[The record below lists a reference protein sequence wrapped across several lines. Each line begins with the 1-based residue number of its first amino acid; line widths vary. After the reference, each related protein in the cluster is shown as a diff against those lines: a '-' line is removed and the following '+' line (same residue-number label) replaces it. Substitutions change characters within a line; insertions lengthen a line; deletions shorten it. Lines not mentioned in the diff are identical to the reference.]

1 MATWTTEQLRSIH
14 RMLNPATIAVVGAT
28 PRLQYGGRFLR
39 AALRAADRVRVYA
52 VNPRYDEVMGIKCY
66 PSLDELPEAPDVVGI
81 VVPYHQVM
89 PTLEECARKRAG
101 SAIVIS
107 AGFAERG
114 DGGRLDLQRQIGA
127 FARESGVHITGP
139 NCLGVANVKAGIWA
153 CAGSRL
159 VMSGGG
165 PIALVSQSGASA
177 FGPFLTRAVDLGI
190 GYSYI
195 VTTGNEADLESSDFI
210 RYLLDDPDTRV
221 IACFIEGFKD
231 GRKFIDVARL
241 AAERGKPIVLIKI
254 GRSAAGAKAATSHT
268 AALTGA
274 DAVHDAVFKQYG
286 VIRVDDYDE
295 LLETAQWLAYSPPLT
310 KEGVSIVSHSG
321 GISSLTAD
329 KCGQMGLQLPDL
341 VPSTRDRLNEIL
353 KGFGWAANPADVTTY
368 ANSDAFPDILRCMVE
383 GPEVGMLAIASAGA
397 DSQAQQVIDL
407 RDSTDKAV
415 AFLWTGSLTATDG
428 LNKLKDAKI
437 PVFLSPDRLARG
449 LRSKVNYQHWRER
462 CLKARDVP
470 LPPMSVWQRQAL
482 QELSTLGR
490 RTLTEHEARRFLAHW
505 GVTGVREERATTV
518 EEALAAAGRLG
529 YPVVLKVESADIPHK
544 TEAGVV
550 RLDVRDEVQLRQAYT
565 EIMHNALVHAPQ
577 AQVLGVL
584 VQEMVQGGIEVIV
597 GLSQDPL
604 FGPVLLF
611 GMGGILVELYN
622 DVAMRACP
630 LSESDAREMLQ
641 EVRGTRLLQGFRGRP
656 AADVEA
662 LIQLLMRVSELGL
675 HCERDM
681 RELDLNPLLILPSG
695 QGVRAADALIVL
707 AEGTPRSSGDHA

>member
-1 MATWTTEQLRSIH
+1 MSSWTADQLQSIH
-14 RMLNPATIAVVGAT
+14 RMLNPASIAVVGAT

-39 AALRAADRVRVYA
+39 AALQAGDRVRIYP
-52 VNPRYDEVMGIKCY
+52 VNPRYDEIMGLKSY
-66 PSLDELPEAPDVVGI
+66 PSLQEVPDTPDVVGI

-89 PTLEECARKRAG
+89 PTLEECARKQVG

-114 DGGRLDLQRQIGA
+114 DGGRRDLQRQIGE
-127 FARESGVHITGP
+127 FARQSGVRITGP

-221 IACFIEGFKD
+221 IACFIEGFKS
-231 GRKFIDVARL
+231 GRKFMEVARL

-254 GRSAAGAKAATSHT
+254 GRSPAGAKAATSHT
-268 AALTGA
+268 AAMTGT

-286 VIRVDDYDE
+286 VIRVEDYDE
-295 LLETAQWLAYSPPLT
+295 LLETAQFLAYSGPL
-310 KEGVSIVSHSG
+310 KAEGVSIVSHSG
-321 GISSLTAD
+321 GISSLSAD

-341 VPSTRDRLNEIL
+341 TPASRDGLNEVL

-368 ANSDAFPDILRCMVE
+368 ANSEAFPQIMRYMVE
-383 GPEVGMLAIASAGA
+383 GPEVGMLAIASAGGDA
-397 DSQAQQVIDL
+397 QAQQVIDM
-407 RDSTDKAV
+407 RDATDKPL

-428 LNKLKDAKI
+428 LNKLKAAKI

-449 LRSKVNYQHWRER
+449 LRSKINSQRWRER
-462 CLKARDVP
+462 ALKAGNEP
-470 LPPMSVWQRQAL
+470 LPPLSAGQREAL
-482 QELSTLGR
+482 QDLHNLGR
-490 RTLTEHEARRFLAHW
+490 KTLTEHEARRFLAHW
-505 GVTGVREERATTV
+505 QVTGLREARTTSL
-518 EEALAAAGRLG
+518 EAALAAAGQIG
-529 YPVVLKVESADIPHK
+529 YPVVLKVESPDLPHK

-550 RLDVRDEVQLRQAYT
+550 RLGMQNEVEVRQAYT
-565 EIMHNALVHAPQ
+565 EIMHNAERHAPQ

-584 VQEMVQGGIEVIV
+584 VQEMVQGGIEAIV
-597 GLSQDPL
+597 GLSQDAL

-611 GMGGILVELYN
+611 GMGGIFVELYQ
-622 DVAMRACP
+622 DVALRACP
-630 LSESDAREMLQ
+630 ITPGDAYEMLQ
-641 EVRGTRLLQGFRGRP
+641 EVKGARLLEGFRGQS

-662 LIQLLMRVSELGL
+662 LIQLLVGVSQLGIQ
-675 HCERDM
+675 CEGDIQ
-681 RELDLNPLLILPSG
+681 ELDLNPLLVLPRG

-707 AEGTPRSSGDHA
+707 T

>member
-1 MATWTTEQLRSIH
+1 MSSWTAEQLQSIH
-14 RMLNPATIAVVGAT
+14 RMLNPASIAVVGAT

-39 AALRAADRVRVYA
+39 AALQAGDRVRIYP
-52 VNPRYDEVMGIKCY
+52 VNPRYDEIMGLKSY
-66 PSLDELPEAPDVVGI
+66 PSLQDVPDTPDVVGI

-89 PTLEECARKRAG
+89 PTLEECARKQVG

-114 DGGRLDLQRQIGA
+114 DGGRRDLQRQIGE
-127 FARESGVHITGP
+127 FARQSGVRITGP
-139 NCLGVANVKAGIWA
+139 NCLGVANVKDGIWA

-195 VTTGNEADLESSDFI
+195 VTTGNEADLESSDFM

-221 IACFIEGFKD
+221 IACFIEGFKS
-231 GRKFIDVARL
+231 GRKFMEVARL

-254 GRSAAGAKAATSHT
+254 GRSPAGAKAATSHT
-268 AALTGA
+268 AAMTGT
-274 DAVHDAVFKQYG
+274 DAVHDAVFKQFG

-295 LLETAQWLAYSPPLT
+295 LLETAQFLAYSGPLQQ
-310 KEGVSIVSHSG
+310 EGVSIVSHSG
-321 GISSLTAD
+321 GISSLSAD

-341 VPSTRDRLNEIL
+341 TPASCDGLNEVL

-368 ANSDAFPDILRCMVE
+368 ANSEAFPQIMRYMVE
-383 GPEVGMLAIASAGA
+383 GPEVGMLAIASAGGDA
-397 DSQAQQVIDL
+397 QAQQVIDM
-407 RDSTDKAV
+407 RDATDKPL

-428 LNKLKDAKI
+428 LNKLKAAKI

-449 LRSKVNYQHWRER
+449 LRSKINSQRWRER
-462 CLKARDVP
+462 LVKAGHEA
-470 LPPMSVWQRQAL
+470 LPPLSTWQSEAL
-482 QELSTLGR
+482 QELGNLGR
-490 RTLTEHEARRFLAHW
+490 KTLTEYEARRFLAHW
-505 GVTGVREERATTV
+505 QVTGVREERTTSV
-518 EEALAAAGRLG
+518 EAALAAAGEIG
-529 YPVVLKVESADIPHK
+529 YPVVLKVESPDLPHK

-550 RLDVRDEVQLRQAYT
+550 RLGVQSEVELRQAYT
-565 EIMHNALVHAPQ
+565 EIMRNAERHAPQ
-577 AQVLGVL
+577 AQILGVL
-584 VQEMVQGGIEVIV
+584 VQEMVRGGVEAIV
-597 GLSQDPL
+597 GLSHDAL

-611 GMGGILVELYN
+611 GMGGIFVELYQ
-622 DVAMRACP
+622 DVALRACP
-630 LSESDAREMLQ
+630 ITPRDAHEMLQ
-641 EVRGTRLLQGFRGRP
+641 EVRGARLLEGFRGQP

-662 LIQLLMRVSELGL
+662 LIQLLVGVSQLGVQ
-675 HCERDM
+675 CERDI
-681 RELDLNPLLILPSG
+681 RELDLNPLLVLPRG

-707 AEGTPRSSGDHA
+707 T

>member
-1 MATWTTEQLRSIH
+1 MSSWTPSQLQSIH
-14 RMLNPATIAVVGAT
+14 RMLNPSSIAVVGAT

-39 AALRAADRVRVYA
+39 AALRAADRVRIYP
-52 VNPRYDEVMGIKCY
+52 VNPRYDEVMGLKCY
-66 PSLDELPEAPDVVGI
+66 QNLQEVPEAPDVVGI
-81 VVPYHQVM
+81 VVPYDQVM
-89 PTLEECARKRAG
+89 PTLEECARKQAG

-114 DGGRLDLQRQIGA
+114 DGGRRDLQRQLTD
-127 FARESGVHITGP
+127 FARQSGIRISGP
-139 NCLGVANVKAGIWA
+139 NCLGVANVKANIWA
-153 CAGSRL
+153 CAGTRFGMDAS
-159 VMSGGG
+159 G

-231 GRKFIDVARL
+231 GRKFMEVARL

-268 AALTGA
+268 AAMTGA
-274 DAVHDAVFKQYG
+274 DAVHDAVFKQFG
-286 VIRVDDYDE
+286 VIRVEDYDE
-295 LLETAQWLAYSPPLT
+295 LLETAQFLAYTPPL
-310 KEGVSIVSHSG
+310 KQEGVSIVSHSG

-341 VPSTRDRLNEIL
+341 SPSCRDGLNEVL

-368 ANSDAFPDILRCMVE
+368 ANSEAFPQILRYMVE

-397 DSQAQQVIDL
+397 DSQAQQVIEL
-407 RDSTDKAV
+407 RDATEKPV

-428 LNKLKDAKI
+428 LNKLKEAKI

-449 LRSKVNYQHWRER
+449 LRSKVNYRRWQER
-462 CLKARDVP
+462 CLNSGEA
-470 LPPMSVWQRQAL
+470 LPPLSVWQREAL
-482 QELSTLGR
+482 QNLATLGH

-505 GVTGVREERATTV
+505 DVSGVREERVMTV
-518 EEALAAAGRLG
+518 DDALAAGARIG
-529 YPVVLKVESADIPHK
+529 YPLVLKVESPDIPHK

-550 RLDVRDEVQLRQAYT
+550 RLGIQSDAELRQAYAA
-565 EIMHNALVHAPQ
+565 IMHNAEAHAPN
-577 AQVLGVL
+577 AHILGVL
-584 VQEMVQGGIEVIV
+584 VQEMVHGGIEVIV
-597 GLSQDPL
+597 GLSHDPL
-604 FGPVLLF
+604 FGPILLF
-611 GMGGILVELYN
+611 GMGGIYVELYQ
-622 DVAMRACP
+622 DVALRACP
-630 LSESDAREMLQ
+630 ITVSDAREMLH
-641 EVRGTRLLQGFRGRP
+641 EVRGARLLEGFRGHP

-662 LIQLLMRVSELGL
+662 LVHTLVSVSHLGIQ
-675 HCERDM
+675 CEREIHEM
-681 RELDLNPLLILPSG
+681 DLNPLLVLPQG

-707 AEGTPRSSGDHA
+707 ANGSKQP

>member
-1 MATWTTEQLRSIH
+1 MTSWTSDQLQSIH
-14 RMLNPATIAVVGAT
+14 RMLNPASIAVVGAT

-39 AALRAADRVRVYA
+39 AALQAGDRVRIYP
-52 VNPRYDEVMGIKCY
+52 VNPRYDEIMGVKSY
-66 PSLDELPEAPDVVGI
+66 PGLEDLPEAPDVVGI

-89 PTLEECARKRAG
+89 PTLEECARKQVG

-114 DGGRLDLQRQIGA
+114 DGGRRDLQRQIGT
-127 FARESGVHITGP
+127 FARQSGVRITGP

-195 VTTGNEADLESSDFI
+195 ITTGNEADLESSDFI
-210 RYLLDDPDTRV
+210 RYLLDDPETRV

-231 GRKFIDVARL
+231 GRKFREVARL
-241 AAERGKPIVLIKI
+241 AAECGKPIVLIKI

-268 AALTGA
+268 AAMTGT

-286 VIRVDDYDE
+286 VIRVEDYDE
-295 LLETAQWLAYSPPLT
+295 LLETSQFLAYSRTLQ

-341 VPSTRDRLNEIL
+341 SPSSREGLNGVL

-368 ANSDAFPDILRCMVE
+368 ANSEAFPLIMRYMVE
-383 GPEVGMLAIASAGA
+383 GPEVGMLAIASAGG
-397 DSQAQQVIDL
+397 DSQAQQVVEM
-407 RDSTDKAV
+407 REATDKPL

-428 LNKLKDAKI
+428 LNKLKESNI

-449 LRSKVNYQHWRER
+449 LRSKINYQRWRER
-462 CLKARDVP
+462 CLKAADEP
-470 LPPMSVWQRQAL
+470 LPPMSVWQRKAL
-482 QELSTLGR
+482 QGLSELGR
-490 RTLTEHEARRFLAHW
+490 RVLTEHEARRFLAHW
-505 GVTGVREERATTV
+505 QVTGVREERTTTID
-518 EEALAAAGRLG
+518 EALVAAGQIG
-529 YPVVLKVESADIPHK
+529 YPVVLKVESPDIPHK

-550 RLDVRDEVQLRQAYT
+550 RLGVQSEGELRQAFT
-565 EIMHNALVHAPQ
+565 EITHNAERHAPD

-584 VQEMVQGGIEVIV
+584 VQETIRGGVEAIV

-604 FGPVLLF
+604 FGPLLLF
-611 GMGGILVELYN
+611 GMGGIFVELYQ
-622 DVAMRACP
+622 DVALRTCP
-630 LSESDAREMLQ
+630 ITASDAREMLQ
-641 EVRGTRLLQGFRGRP
+641 EVKGARLLEGFRGHP
-656 AADVEA
+656 SADVEA
-662 LIQLLMRVSELGL
+662 LIHLLVGVSHLGVQ
-675 HCERDM
+675 CEREV
-681 RELDLNPLLILPSG
+681 RELDLNPLLVLPRA

-707 AEGTPRSSGDHA
+707 A

>member
-1 MATWTTEQLRSIH
+1 MTSWTADQLQSIH
-14 RMLNPATIAVVGAT
+14 RMLNPVSIAVVGAT

-39 AALRAADRVRVYA
+39 AALQAGDRVRLYP
-52 VNPRYDEVMGIKCY
+52 VNPRYDEIMGLKSY
-66 PSLDELPEAPDVVGI
+66 PSLADVPESPDVVGI

-89 PTLEECARKRAG
+89 PTLEECARKQAG

-127 FARESGVHITGP
+127 FARQSGVRITGP

-165 PIALVSQSGASA
+165 PVALVSQSGASA

-195 VTTGNEADLESSDFI
+195 VTTGNEADLESSDFM

-231 GRKFIDVARL
+231 GRKFIEVARL
-241 AAERGKPIVLIKI
+241 AAERGKPIVMIKI
-254 GRSAAGAKAATSHT
+254 GRSPAGAKAATSHT
-268 AALTGA
+268 AAMTGT

-286 VIRVDDYDE
+286 VIRVEDYDE
-295 LLETAQWLAYSPPLT
+295 LLETSQFLAYSGPLRQ
-310 KEGVSIVSHSG
+310 EGISIVSHSG

-341 VPSTRDRLNEIL
+341 TPASRDGLNEVL

-368 ANSDAFPDILRCMVE
+368 ANSESFPQIMRYMVE
-383 GPEVGMLAIASAGA
+383 GPEVGMLAIASAGG
-397 DSQAQQVIDL
+397 DSQAQQVVAM
-407 RDSTDKAV
+407 RDATDKPV

-428 LNKLKDAKI
+428 LNKLKEAKI

-449 LRSKVNYQHWRER
+449 LRSKINAQRWRER
-462 CLKARDVP
+462 LLKGTDES
-470 LPPMSVWQRQAL
+470 LPPMSVRQREAL
-482 QELSTLGR
+482 QELSSLGR
-490 RTLTEHEARRFLAHW
+490 KTLTEHEARRFLAHW
-505 GVTGVREERATTV
+505 QVTGVREERTTTV
-518 EEALAAAGRLG
+518 EAALAAAGQIG
-529 YPVVLKVESADIPHK
+529 YPVVLKVESPDIPHK

-550 RLDVRDEVQLRQAYT
+550 RLGVQSDIELRQVYA
-565 EIMHNALVHAPQ
+565 EIMHNAEHHAPN

-584 VQEMVQGGIEVIV
+584 VQEMVPGGIETIV
-597 GLSQDPL
+597 GLSRDSL

-611 GMGGILVELYN
+611 GMGGIFTELYQ
-622 DVAMRACP
+622 DVALRACP
-630 LSESDAREMLQ
+630 ISQGDAREMLQ
-641 EVRGTRLLQGFRGRP
+641 EVKGARLLEGFRGHV
-656 AADVEA
+656 AADVDA
-662 LIQLLMRVSELGL
+662 LVHLLVYVSQLGVQ
-675 HCERDM
+675 CEREV
-681 RELDLNPLLILPSG
+681 RELDLNPLLVLPRG

-707 AEGTPRSSGDHA
+707 A

>member
-1 MATWTTEQLRSIH
+1 MTSWTADQLQSIH
-14 RMLNPATIAVVGAT
+14 RMLNPVSIAVVGAT

-39 AALRAADRVRVYA
+39 AALQAGDRVRLYP
-52 VNPRYDEVMGIKCY
+52 VNPRYDEIMGLKSY
-66 PSLDELPEAPDVVGI
+66 QSLADVPESPDVVGI

-89 PTLEECARKRAG
+89 PTLEECARRQVG

-114 DGGRLDLQRQIGA
+114 DGGRRDLQRDIGA
-127 FARESGVHITGP
+127 FARQSGVRITGP

-231 GRKFIDVARL
+231 GRKFMEVARL
-241 AAERGKPIVLIKI
+241 AAECGKPIVLIKI
-254 GRSAAGAKAATSHT
+254 GRSSAGAKAATSHT
-268 AALTGA
+268 AAMTGT

-286 VIRVDDYDE
+286 VIRVEDYDE
-295 LLETAQWLAYSPPLT
+295 LLETAQFLAYSPPLT

-341 VPSTRDRLNEIL
+341 TATAHDGLNEVL
-353 KGFGWAANPADVTTY
+353 KGFGWAANPADVTTF
-368 ANSDAFPDILRCMVE
+368 ANSESFPQIMRYMVE
-383 GPEVGMLAIASAGA
+383 GPEVGMLAIASAGS
-397 DSQAQQVIDL
+397 DSQAQQVIAM
-407 RDSTDKAV
+407 RDAMKKPL

-428 LNKLKDAKI
+428 LNKLKEAKI

-449 LRSKVNYQHWRER
+449 LRSKINSQRWRER
-462 CLKARDVP
+462 LIKGGDES
-470 LPPMSVWQRQAL
+470 LQPMSVWQREAL
-482 QELSTLGR
+482 QELHGLDR
-490 RTLTEHEARRFLAHW
+490 KTLTEHEARRFLAHW
-505 GVTGVREERATTV
+505 QVTGVREERTTTV
-518 EEALAAAGRLG
+518 DAALAAAAQIG
-529 YPVVLKVESADIPHK
+529 YPVVLKVESPDIPHK

-550 RLDVRDEVQLRQAYT
+550 RLGMQSDVELRQAYA
-565 EIMHNALVHAPQ
+565 EIRHNAERQAPN

-584 VQEMVQGGIEVIV
+584 VQEMVQGGIETIV

-611 GMGGILVELYN
+611 GMGGIFTELYQ
-622 DVAMRACP
+622 DVALRACP
-630 LSESDAREMLQ
+630 VSQSDAREMLQ
-641 EVRGTRLLQGFRGRP
+641 EVKGARLLEGFRGQP
-656 AADVEA
+656 TADVDA
-662 LIQLLMRVSELGL
+662 LIHLLVRVSQLGVQ
-675 HCERDM
+675 CERDI
-681 RELDLNPLLILPSG
+681 RELDLNPLLVLPRG

-707 AEGTPRSSGDHA
+707 T

>member
-1 MATWTTEQLRSIH
+1 MASWTADQLQSIH
-14 RMLNPATIAVVGAT
+14 RMLNPVSIAVVGAT

-39 AALRAADRVRVYA
+39 AALQAGDRVRLYP
-52 VNPRYDEVMGIKCY
+52 VNPRYDEIMGLKSY
-66 PSLDELPEAPDVVGI
+66 PSLADVPESPDVVGI

-89 PTLEECARKRAG
+89 PTLEDCARKQAG

-127 FARESGVHITGP
+127 FARESGVRITGP
-139 NCLGVANVKAGIWA
+139 NCLGVANVKEGIWA

-195 VTTGNEADLESSDFI
+195 VTTGNEADLESSDFM

-231 GRKFIDVARL
+231 GRKFMEVAQL

-254 GRSAAGAKAATSHT
+254 GRSPAGAKAATSHT
-268 AALTGA
+268 AAMTGA

-286 VIRVDDYDE
+286 VIRVEDYDE
-295 LLETAQWLAYSPPLT
+295 LLETAQFLAYSSPLT

-321 GISSLTAD
+321 GISSLSAD

-341 VPSTRDRLNEIL
+341 TPASRDGLNEVL

-368 ANSDAFPDILRCMVE
+368 ANSESFPQIMQYMVE
-383 GPEVGMLAIASAGA
+383 GPEVGMLAIASAGG
-397 DSQAQQVIDL
+397 DNQAQQVIAM
-407 RDSTDKAV
+407 RDATDKPL

-428 LNKLKDAKI
+428 LNKLKEANI

-449 LRSKVNYQHWRER
+449 LRSKINAQRWRER
-462 CLKARDVP
+462 LLKGADEP
-470 LPPMSVWQRQAL
+470 LPPMSAWQREAL
-482 QELSTLGR
+482 QEISGLSR
-490 RTLTEHEARRFLAHW
+490 KTLTEHEARRFLAHW
-505 GVTGVREERATTV
+505 QVTGVREERTTTV
-518 EEALAAAGRLG
+518 EAALAAAEELD
-529 YPVVLKVESADIPHK
+529 YPVVLKVESPDIPHK

-550 RLDVRDEVQLRQAYT
+550 RLGVQSEVELREAYA
-565 EIMHNALVHAPQ
+565 EITRNAQRHAPT

-584 VQEMVQGGIEVIV
+584 VQEMVHGGIETIV

-611 GMGGILVELYN
+611 GMGGIYTELYQ
-622 DVAMRACP
+622 DVALRACP
-630 LSESDAREMLQ
+630 ISQSDAREMLQ
-641 EVRGTRLLQGFRGRP
+641 EVKGARLLEGFRGHP
-656 AADVEA
+656 VADVDA
-662 LIQLLMRVSELGL
+662 LIHLLVRVSQLGVE
-675 HCERDM
+675 CEREV
-681 RELDLNPLLILPSG
+681 RELDLNPLLVLPRG

-707 AEGTPRSSGDHA
+707 A